1 MYIQSYTEPTKVE
14 RTRLMIWEDQ
24 LNVLDTYGATVEET
38 FARANVHAGL
48 TIELMPFT
56 EYSLLTSD
64 RFPSFIS
71 SFTQVHKVL
80 EPVIFDRL
88 DGNDFLDTKLIATY
102 GKPHSYTTEFH
113 RDINDNVYWPDL
125 SIQLE
130 FDISLKNQSIAT
142 DTLTKLRSI
151 VKSYFSKLTTIH
163 TTRDQISM
171 DNNIYITELIKLMLE
186 EKSQNINY
194 LKFVGWYT
202 QDRYT
207 MTKQSKFMDA
217 NTQTIVQRYQNID
230 DFPKGELERFIPEMF
245 IVEDSNIIFNV
256 L

>member
-1 MYIQSYTEPTKVE
+1 
-14 RTRLMIWEDQ
+14 
-24 LNVLDTYGATVEET
+24 
-38 FARANVHAGL
+38 
-48 TIELMPFT
+48 
-56 EYSLLTSD
+56 
-64 RFPSFIS
+64 
-71 SFTQVHKVL
+71 
-80 EPVIFDRL
+80 
-88 DGNDFLDTKLIATY
+88 
-102 GKPHSYTTEFH
+102 
-113 RDINDNVYWPDL
+113 
-125 SIQLE
+125 
-130 FDISLKNQSIAT
+130 
-142 DTLTKLRSI
+142 
-151 VKSYFSKLTTIH
+151 
-163 TTRDQISM
+163 M

-186 EKSQNINY
+186 EKSNNINY